1 MDPEGKTRQ
10 WLAARYTP
18 EAIRQGLAIF
28 GTERNKG
35 RLRNKTA
42 HRYLVKVIQNSQQE
56 IDLRWQEESL
66 REFAEIERQGWL
78 QELEAEYKILETECD
93 ESTPEN
99 DLAFRLSDSAVFGG
113 LSLQRAF
120 WENKLKLILERS
132 REKFSAVCRHV
143 RRLFEAT
150 WQNRFAL
157 IAKLVAWEY
166 QLTC

>member
-1 MDPEGKTRQ
+1 
-10 WLAARYTP
+10 
-18 EAIRQGLAIF
+18 
-28 GTERNKG
+28 
-35 RLRNKTA
+35 
-42 HRYLVKVIQNSQQE
+42 
-56 IDLRWQEESL
+56 
-66 REFAEIERQGWL
+66 
-78 QELEAEYKILETECD
+78 LEAEYKVLETECD

-120 WENKLKLILERS
+120 WENKLKLNLERN

-150 WQNRFAL
+150 WENRFAL

-166 QLTC
+166 QLTS